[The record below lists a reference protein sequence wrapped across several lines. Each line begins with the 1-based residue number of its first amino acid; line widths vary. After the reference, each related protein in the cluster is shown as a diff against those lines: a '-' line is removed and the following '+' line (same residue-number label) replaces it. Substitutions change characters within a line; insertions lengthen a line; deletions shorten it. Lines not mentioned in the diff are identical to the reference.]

1 MLECRDVQL
10 CSVLCLPAAIAQQ
23 LGSRQ
28 VEAVAFVL
36 HNSQSTI
43 HISGKDE
50 AVCLYY
56 LKPLI
61 LLLLTTVFIVVSPV
75 IF

>member
-1 MLECRDVQL
+1 ML
-10 CSVLCLPAAIAQQ
+10 VLYAMFFEAAIAQQ

-28 VEAVAFVL
+28 VEAAAFVL

-50 AVCLYY
+50 V
-56 LKPLI
+56 
-61 LLLLTTVFIVVSPV
+61 VFLSYH
-75 IF
+75 

>member
-1 MLECRDVQL
+1 MQSLQFL
-10 CSVLCLPAAIAQQ
+10 CCVMFLVAVIAQQ

-28 VEAVAFVL
+28 VEAIAFVL

-50 AVCLYY
+50 AVCFSYH
-56 LKPLI
+56 
-61 LLLLTTVFIVVSPV
+61 
-75 IF
+75 

>member
-1 MLECRDVQL
+1 VFLV
-10 CSVLCLPAAIAQQ
+10 AAIAQQ

-28 VEAVAFVL
+28 VETAAFIL

-50 AVCLYY
+50 AVCL
-56 LKPLI
+56 
-61 LLLLTTVFIVVSPV
+61 
-75 IF
+75 

>member
-1 MLECRDVQL
+1 
-10 CSVLCLPAAIAQQ
+10 LPAAIAQQ

-50 AVCLYY
+50 AVCL
-56 LKPLI
+56 
-61 LLLLTTVFIVVSPV
+61 
-75 IF
+75 